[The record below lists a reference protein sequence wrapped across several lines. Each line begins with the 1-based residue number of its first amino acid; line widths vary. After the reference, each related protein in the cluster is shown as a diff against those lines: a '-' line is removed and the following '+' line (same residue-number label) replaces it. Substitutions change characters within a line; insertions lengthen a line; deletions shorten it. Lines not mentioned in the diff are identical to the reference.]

1 MPGMDDNRPPNM
13 RGRGME
19 EKLAAALS
27 HTPVVLLLGPRQT
40 GKKTLA
46 RSAAEGSYMTLDD
59 PVVLTA
65 ARNDPAGFVAHTGGP
80 VILGEV
86 QRAPGLFE
94 VINAEVDGQRQP
106 GRF

>member
-1 MPGMDDNRPPNM
+1 MPEIDDNRPLNM
-13 RGRGME
+13 RGRGLE

-27 HTPVVLLLGPRQT
+27 HKPVVLLLGPRQT

-46 RSAAEGSYMTLDD
+46 RYVAEGSYMTLDD
-59 PVVLTA
+59 PVVLAA

-86 QRAPGLFE
+86 QRAPELFAA
-94 VINAEVDGQRQP
+94 IKAEVDRQSQP
-106 GRF
+106 DRK